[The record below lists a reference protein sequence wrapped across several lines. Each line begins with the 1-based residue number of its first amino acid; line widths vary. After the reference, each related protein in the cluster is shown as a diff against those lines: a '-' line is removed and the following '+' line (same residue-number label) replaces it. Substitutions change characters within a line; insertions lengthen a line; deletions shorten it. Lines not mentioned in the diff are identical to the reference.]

1 MKALLTIAMVAIFGA
16 MVSANP
22 GSKTDYLVTKDGK
35 VIVADVHF
43 GFFRIHAKSTD
54 NLVTKINYNDVVSYH
69 KDGETY
75 VKKPLYNDNK
85 CSGCEVFMRLV
96 SWRNGLGLYC
106 YEDPSLDSK
115 SNKRYFIFKDEETL
129 WLEVS
134 PRNAE
139 TIRIFFSK

>member
-1 MKALLTIAMVAIFGA
+1 MKALLTIAMVAILVA

-43 GFFRIHAKSTD
+43 GFFRIHAKTSED
-54 NLVTKINYNDVVSYH
+54 LCTKINYSDVVSYT

-75 VKKPLYNDNK
+75 FKKPLFNDNK
-85 CSGCEVFMRLV
+85 CADCEVFMRLV

-115 SNKRYFIFKDEETL
+115 SNKRYFIFKDETTL

-139 TIRIFFSK
+139 TIRNFFSK

>member
-1 MKALLTIAMVAIFGA
+1 MKTLLTIAMVAIFGA

-22 GSKTDYLVTKDGK
+22 GNGTDYLVTKDGK
-35 VIVADVHF
+35 VIVANVHL
-43 GFFRIHAKSTD
+43 GLFRIHVKAFENFSAKIRY
-54 NLVTKINYNDVVSYH
+54 KDVVLYK

-75 VKKPLYNDNK
+75 VKKPLFNNSK

-106 YEDPSLDSK
+106 YEDPSLGLQ
-115 SNKRYFIFKDEETL
+115 SNKRYFIFKDENRF

-134 PRNAE
+134 QRNAE
-139 TIRIFFSK
+139 TMRNFFSR